1 MKDEKKYFKKQ
12 YFHLYIMN
20 SLYVDVLG
28 YVGGCV
34 LSIQTIPQ
42 IIKSIKSNS
51 SKDLSYLFLCINIF
65 GLMLMTMYGILKHAP
80 PLYIPTIC
88 SMILAIILLLIKFI
102 QSNVNTTTEPTT
114 NL

>member
-1 MKDEKKYFKKQ
+1 MN
-12 YFHLYIMN
+12 YI
-20 SLYVDVLG
+20 YVDILG

-42 IIKSIKSNS
+42 IIKSIQNNS

-65 GLMLMTMYGILKHAP
+65 GLMLMTMYGILKEAP

-88 SMILAIILLLIKFI
+88 SMFLASILLFIKLI
-102 QSNVNTTTEPTT
+102 QSNT
-114 NL
+114 NQKNDNVTLNV